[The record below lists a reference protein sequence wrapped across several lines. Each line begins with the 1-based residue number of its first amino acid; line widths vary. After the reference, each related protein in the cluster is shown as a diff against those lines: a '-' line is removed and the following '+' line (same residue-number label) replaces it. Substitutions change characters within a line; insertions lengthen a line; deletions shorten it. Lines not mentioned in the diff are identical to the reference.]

1 MLFKQKK
8 KKIEMLRLDG
18 ITDLGNFLAW
28 LP

>member
-18 ITDLGNFLAW
+18 ITDLGSFLAW